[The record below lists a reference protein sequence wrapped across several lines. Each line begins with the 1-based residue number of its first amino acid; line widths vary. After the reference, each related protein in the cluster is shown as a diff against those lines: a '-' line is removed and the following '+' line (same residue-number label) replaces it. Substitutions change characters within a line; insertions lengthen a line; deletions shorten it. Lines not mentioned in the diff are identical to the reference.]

1 MGNKAF
7 AFQIK
12 AFNAFERGR
21 ACEWIEGEMLT
32 ILVGNE
38 DFGGNLNVLR
48 AMKNASILAGNQ
60 KFCKVSSNFQCFIC
74 VQLTS

>member
-38 DFGGNLNVLR
+38 DFDGNLNVLR
-48 AMKNASILAGNQ
+48 AMQVFWREIKSFAKCQVTSNVLY
-60 KFCKVSSNFQCFIC
+60 VSN
-74 VQLTS
+74 